1 VLGAAGIEANLEAAE
16 AGLKQRPGL
25 APNAAILCSALL
37 WGTLWIPLRGLS
49 EAGAS
54 AASATVLGFLLP
66 LVVLLPRALRDRRRI
81 LAGGW
86 DLGIA
91 GLCLAAAIALY
102 SEGLVRGQ
110 VARVILLFYLTPV
123 WSTLLG
129 RLLLGQPITDRRI
142 ATIALGLAGLVVV
155 LGFEAGIPYP
165 RAAADWMGLAGGVVW
180 AFAMLYLGRTAS
192 HPPFDRVF
200 VQFLFLGPVF
210 WLLSQLPGGAG
221 RVAPE
226 AEAFL
231 RCMPWLLA
239 FAGIWMLPVVW
250 LTIFGASWLDPV
262 RVAIFLMLEIVVGIS
277 TAALLAG
284 EPFGP
289 RELAGAVLILGAS
302 GVEITAKRRA
312 DS

>member
-1 VLGAAGIEANLEAAE
+1 MGAALRRG
-16 AGLKQRPGL
+16 PGL

-54 AASATVLGFLLP
+54 GAWATVVGFLLP
-66 LVVLLPRALRDRRRI
+66 LAVLLPRAMRDRRRI

-86 DLGIA
+86 QLGIA
-91 GLCLAAAIALY
+91 GLCLAASIALY
-102 SEGLVRGQ
+102 AEGLVRGQ

-123 WSTLLG
+123 WSTLLA
-129 RLLLGQPITDRRI
+129 RLLLGQPITARRL

-155 LGFEAGIPYP
+155 LGFEAGIPMP

-180 AFAMLYLGRTAS
+180 AFAMLYVGRTAS

-200 VQFLFLGPVF
+200 VQFVFLAPVF
-210 WLLSQLPGGAG
+210 WLLTQIPGGG
-221 RVAPE
+221 GGVGPE

-231 RCMPWLLA
+231 RCVPWLLA

-289 RELAGAVLILGAS
+289 RELASAVLILAAS
-302 GVEITAKRRA
+302 GVEITARRRP

>member
-1 VLGAAGIEANLEAAE
+1 
-16 AGLKQRPGL
+16 LKRGPGFT
-25 APNAAILCSALL
+25 PKAAILCSALL

-54 AASATVLGFLLP
+54 GAWATVVGFLLP
-66 LVVLLPRALRDRRRI
+66 LVVLLPRALRERRRI

-102 SEGLVRGQ
+102 AEGLVRGQ

-129 RLLLGQPITDRRI
+129 RALLGQPITTRRI

-155 LGFEAGIPYP
+155 LGVDTGIPYP
-165 RAAADWMGLAGGVVW
+165 RTAADWMGLAGGVIW
-180 AFAMLYLGRTAS
+180 AFAMLYVGRTAS
-192 HPPFDRVF
+192 NPPFDRVF
-200 VQFLFLGPVF
+200 VQFVFLGPVF
-210 WLLSQLPGGAG
+210 WILTQIPGGAG
-221 RVAPE
+221 GVGPQ

-231 RCMPWLLA
+231 RCVPWLLA

-250 LTIFGASWLDPV
+250 LTIFGASWLDPA

-289 RELAGAVLILGAS
+289 RELAGSVLILGAS
-302 GVEITAKRRA
+302 GVEITAKRRP
-312 DS
+312 DV

>member
-1 VLGAAGIEANLEAAE
+1 
-16 AGLKQRPGL
+16 LKRGPGL

-49 EAGAS
+49 ESGAS
-54 AASATVLGFLLP
+54 GAWATVVGFLLP
-66 LVVLLPRALRDRRRI
+66 LVVLLPHALRERRRI

-86 DLGIA
+86 QLGIA

-129 RLLLGQPITDRRI
+129 RWLLGQPITARRM
-142 ATIALGLAGLVVV
+142 ATITLGLAGLVVV
-155 LGFEAGIPYP
+155 LGFDDGIPMP

-180 AFAMLYLGRTAS
+180 AFAMLYVGRTAS

-200 VQFLFLGPVF
+200 VQFVFLAPVF
-210 WLLSQLPGGAG
+210 WLLTQIPGGAAG
-221 RVAPE
+221 AGPQV
-226 AEAFL
+226 EAFL
-231 RCMPWLLA
+231 RCVPWLLA
-239 FAGIWMLPVVW
+239 FAAIWMLPVVW

-284 EPFGP
+284 EPFGL
-289 RELAGAVLILGAS
+289 RELAGAVLILAAS
-302 GVEITAKRRA
+302 GVEITARRRG
-312 DS
+312 DRPLPR

>member
-1 VLGAAGIEANLEAAE
+1 MEAR
-16 AGLKQRPGL
+16 LKRSPGL

-54 AASATVLGFLLP
+54 GSWATAVGFLLP
-66 LVVLLPRALRDRRRI
+66 LAVLMPRALRERRRI

-86 DLGIA
+86 ELGIA
-91 GLCLAAAIALY
+91 GLCLAASIALY
-102 SEGLVRGQ
+102 AEGLVRGQ

-123 WSTLLG
+123 WSTLLA
-129 RLLLGQPITDRRI
+129 RLLLGQPITARRI

-155 LGFEAGIPYP
+155 LGFDAGIPLP
-165 RAAADWMGLAGGVVW
+165 RAAADWMGLAGGIVW

-210 WLLSQLPGGAG
+210 WLLAQIPGGAG
-221 RVAPE
+221 GVGP
-226 AEAFL
+226 
-231 RCMPWLLA
+231 
-239 FAGIWMLPVVW
+239 IWMLPVVW

-262 RVAIFLMLEIVVGIS
+262 RVAIFLMLEIAVGVS

-302 GVEITAKRRA
+302 GVEITARRRP